1 MMKTMNY
8 DSSFYS
14 TPNSLRN
21 LPGSEI
27 KKTLT
32 SITSKA
38 PLVNRQLN
46 SSQNRYDH
54 EKHASSKIPSP
65 RPPSDMNLSYINSFG
80 NKNFDSFNTANG
92 KNFPP
97 SKVVKQVNKGFN
109 NSNEANSGGSDAES
123 FNVRSQHL
131 SPHVQLKPLYKSESA
146 DKLTHVPHGQHVADP
161 KTGGQVEGTVQ
172 VTTSRR
178 VPTKINR
185 NFLLKMKKKHNYKIT
200 ANLSGT
206 KFDLGWLKI
215 YFLKLIWQFC

>member
-54 EKHASSKIPSP
+54 EKAVSSKIPSP
-65 RPPSDMNLSYINSFG
+65 RPPSDMNFSYNSFG
-80 NKNFDSFNTANG
+80 HKNFDSFNTTNG

-97 SKVVKQVNKGFN
+97 SKIVKQVNKGFS
-109 NSNEANSGGSDAES
+109 SNETAANSGGSDAES

-146 DKLTHVPHGQHVADP
+146 DKSTHVPHGQHVADS
-161 KTGGQVEGTVQ
+161 KTSSQVEGTVQ
-172 VTTSRR
+172 ATTSRR
-178 VPTKINR
+178 VPAKINR
-185 NFLLKMKKKHNYKIT
+185 NFLLKMKKRHNNKIT

-206 KFDLGWLKI
+206 KFDLG
-215 YFLKLIWQFC
+215 